1 MVCPPGK
8 WPKCERYYA
17 LLTLRCILGGRV
29 EAPQGIETCWF
40 WRGRLG
46 SVCFP
51 MKIISWNVRGLGS
64 RNKRRMVKDFLRSE
78 NPDVVMIQET
88 KKEIC
93 DRRFVGS
100 VWTARN
106 KDWVALP
113 ASGASGGILIIWD
126 SKNLRREEV
135 VLGSFSISVKFSLD
149 GCGPLWI
156 SAVYGPNSPSL
167 RKDFWVEIFDIYGLT
182 YPLWCVGGDFN
193 VIRRSSEKMG
203 GSSLTPSMRD
213 FDSFIR
219 ECELLD
225 PPLRNASFTWSN
237 MQESPVCKRLDR
249 FLYSNEWGLLF
260 PQGLQEALIRRT
272 SDHWPIV
279 MDTNPFM
286 WGLTPF
292 RFENMWLQ
300 HTNFKENFR
309 DWWSGFQGNGWEGHK
324 FMRRLQYVKAKLK
337 EWNKFSFGELKEK
350 KKSILNDLAN
360 FDAIEHE
367 GGLNPDLLSQRASR
381 KGELEELILREEI
394 HWRQKAKVKW
404 VKEGDCNSKFYHK
417 VANGRR
423 NRKYIKELE
432 NERGLVLKNAES
444 ITEEI
449 LHYFEKLYTNP
460 TGESWGVEGLDWSPI
475 SEESALRLD
484 SPFTEEEISKA
495 IFQLDRDKA
504 PGPDGFT
511 IVVFQECWDV
521 IKEDLVRVFAEF
533 HRSGIINQSTN
544 ASFIVLIPKKRRQ
557 ILDAVLIA
565 NEIVDERRRSGE
577 EGVVFKIDFEKAYDH
592 VKWDFL
598 DHVLEKKGF
607 SPRWRK
613 WMSGRLSSVSYA
625 ILVNGSAKG
634 WVKASRG
641 LRQGDP
647 LSPFLFT
654 LVADVLSRMLM
665 RAEERNMMEG
675 FRVGRNR
682 TRVSHL
688 QFADDTIFFSNS
700 REEELQTLKSLL
712 LVFGHIS
719 GLKVNLNKSS
729 IYGINL
735 DQAHLSR
742 LAEMLDCKASGWP
755 ILYLGLPLGGNPK
768 TCGFW
773 DPVVERI
780 SSRLDGWQK
789 TYLSFGGRITF
800 IQSCLTHLPSYF
812 LSLFKIPASVAAKI
826 ERLQRDFLWSGV
838 GEGKRDHLVRWDVV
852 CKPKTIGG
860 LGLGNISWR
869 NLALLGKW
877 LWRYPREGSALWHQ
891 GFSLITRY
899 VVGNGERIRFW
910 EDLWW
915 GDQPLGTQYPRLFR
929 VVVDKNI
936 SISSVLGP
944 SRPFLWN
951 LNFRRN
957 LSDSEIEDLESLMR
971 SLDDLYLSPSVPD
984 ARLWPLSSSGL
995 FSVKSFFL
1003 ALSQSSGSPQNFPS
1017 KFVWN
1022 SQVPF
1027 KVKSFVWLVAHK
1039 KVNTNDML
1047 QVRRPYKA
1055 LSPDICILCMK
1066 HGESADHLFLYC
1078 SLTIG
1083 LWHRLFQL
1091 AKMDWVSP
1099 RSIYDMMFIKFKGFG
1114 NSKRGIVLW
1123 QAVSIAL
1130 IRVVWWERNAR
1141 IFEDKARNSG
1151 FLGTPFFH
1159 SMVARSWASTSD
1171 ISVLTDFETIL
1182 LPDFISTLSYA
1193 HKLDYDWL
1201 LFAHLRSVF
1210 YFPFRLDEAGKHW
1223 LRKDGKRIRTQKMQ
1237 EFLAQS
1243 WQWNCHEGRM
1253 LMAWN
1258 NRGLPL
1264 HTGVLPPFLYGKGLH
1279 NHWVINE
1286 ALSSELRFIFD
1297 ASWTIT
1303 SFYLKDL
1310 DHWSDWLVEG
1320 YNFSNIKNRSWEN
1333 VGNSHLG
1340 ALYGSLYFLGVNYSN
1355 LVKHFKCDGQNLF
1368 VNTAESISYS
1378 FEHQSSLRLWKRRIL
1393 HPRREKK
1400 TMECIH
1406 AITSLERNMDCSMK
1420 HQLDFSSPLYLPF
1433 SLESLLS
1440 VIADKNKTIVLAVA
1454 GYSYKDMLMSWVCRL
1469 RSLLITNFVVC
1480 ALDHDVYQ
1488 FSILQGLPVFEDPL
1502 APSDISFDDCHFGTK
1517 CFQRVT
1523 KSKSRLVLQI
1533 LKLGYNVLMSDVD
1546 VYWFKNPLPLL
1557 YSFGPAILVAQ
1568 SDEYKETG
1576 PINLPRRLSSG
1587 FYFARSD
1594 DTTIAGMEKVVKHAA
1609 SSNLSEQPSFY
1620 DSLCGEGGSYR
1631 LGDNRCLEPETN
1643 LTVHFLDRNL
1653 FPNGAYQNLWE
1664 KKKWKSVCLKKDCFI
1679 LHNNWI
1685 SGRRKKLQRQVLSG
1699 LWGYDISS
1707 RMCLQSWQ
1715 KTKSTSYF

>member
-1 MVCPPGK
+1 
-8 WPKCERYYA
+8 
-17 LLTLRCILGGRV
+17 
-29 EAPQGIETCWF
+29 
-40 WRGRLG
+40 
-46 SVCFP
+46 

-64 RNKRRMVKDFLRSE
+64 RNKRRMIKDFLRSE

-88 KKEIC
+88 KKENC

-100 VWTARN
+100 VWTVRN

-126 SKNLRREEV
+126 SKILSREEV
-135 VLGSFSISVKFSLD
+135 VIGSFSVSVKFSLD

-156 SAVYGPNSPSL
+156 SVVYGPNSPSL
-167 RKDFWVEIFDIYGLT
+167 RKDFWVELFDIYGLT

-213 FDSFIR
+213 FDSFIS

-286 WGLTPF
+286 WGPTPF

-309 DWWSGFQGNGWEGHK
+309 DWWSGFQGIGWEGYK

-337 EWNKFSFGELKEK
+337 EWIKSSFGELKEK

-360 FDAIEHE
+360 FDAIEQE
-367 GGLNPDLLSQRASR
+367 GGLNPDLISQRVSR

-417 VANGRR
+417 VTNGRR

-475 SEESALRLD
+475 SEESALRLE

-504 PGPDGFT
+504 LGPDGFT
-511 IVVFQECWDV
+511 IAIFQECWDV

-544 ASFIVLIPKKRRQ
+544 ASFIILIPKKSLSKRISDFRPISLITSLYKIIVKVLSGRLRGVLHETIHYTQGAFVQGRQ

-613 WMSGRLSSVSYA
+613 WMSGCLSSVSFA

-654 LVADVLSRMLM
+654 LVADVLSKMLM
-665 RAEERNMMEG
+665 RAEERNMLEG

-768 TCGFW
+768 ACGFW

-789 TYLSFGGRITF
+789 AYLSFEGRITL

-812 LSLFKIPASVAAKI
+812 LSLFKMPATVAAKI

-838 GEGKRDHLVRWDVV
+838 GEGKRDHLVRWDIVYR
-852 CKPKTIGG
+852 PKTIGVRWSHRCPWKA
-860 LGLGNISWR
+860 I
-869 NLALLGKW
+869 AQVFQ
-877 LWRYPREGSALWHQ
+877 E
-891 GFSLITRY
+891 FSLITRY
-899 VVGNGERIRFW
+899 VVGNGDRIRFW
-910 EDLWW
+910 EDLWR
-915 GDQPLGTQYPRLFR
+915 GDQSLGTQYPRLFR

-957 LSDSEIEDLESLMR
+957 LSDSEIEDLEGLMR

-1003 ALSQSSGSPQNFPS
+1003 ALSQSSGSSQNFPS

-1066 HGESADHLFLYC
+1066 HGESADHLFLHC

-1091 AKMDWVSP
+1091 AKLDWVSP
-1099 RSIYDMMFIKFKGFG
+1099 RSIYDMMSIKFKGFG

-1123 QAVSIAL
+1123 QAASIAL

-1141 IFEDKARNSG
+1141 IFEDKARNSEY
-1151 FLGTPFFH
+1151 LWD
-1159 SMVARSWASTSD
+1159 SIV
-1171 ISVLTDFETIL
+1171 
-1182 LPDFISTLSYA
+1182 
-1193 HKLDYDWL
+1193 
-1201 LFAHLRSVF
+1201 
-1210 YFPFRLDEAGKHW
+1210 
-1223 LRKDGKRIRTQKMQ
+1223 
-1237 EFLAQS
+1237 FLAS
-1243 WQWNCHEGRM
+1243 LWAFCSKAFKGI
-1253 LMAWN
+1253 
-1258 NRGLPL
+1258 PL
-1264 HTGVLPPFLYGKGLH
+1264 
-1279 NHWVINE
+1279 NVI
-1286 ALSSELRFIFD
+1286 
-1297 ASWTIT
+1297 
-1303 SFYLKDL
+1303 
-1310 DHWSDWLVEG
+1310 
-1320 YNFSNIKNRSWEN
+1320 
-1333 VGNSHLG
+1333 
-1340 ALYGSLYFLGVNYSN
+1340 
-1355 LVKHFKCDGQNLF
+1355 
-1368 VNTAESISYS
+1368 
-1378 FEHQSSLRLWKRRIL
+1378 
-1393 HPRREKK
+1393 
-1400 TMECIH
+1400 
-1406 AITSLERNMDCSMK
+1406 
-1420 HQLDFSSPLYLPF
+1420 QLDW
-1433 SLESLLS
+1433 
-1440 VIADKNKTIVLAVA
+1440 IA
-1454 GYSYKDMLMSWVCRL
+1454 VC
-1469 RSLLITNFVVC
+1469 T
-1480 ALDHDVYQ
+1480 
-1488 FSILQGLPVFEDPL
+1488 P
-1502 APSDISFDDCHFGTK
+1502 
-1517 CFQRVT
+1517 
-1523 KSKSRLVLQI
+1523 
-1533 LKLGYNVLMSDVD
+1533 
-1546 VYWFKNPLPLL
+1546 
-1557 YSFGPAILVAQ
+1557 
-1568 SDEYKETG
+1568 
-1576 PINLPRRLSSG
+1576 
-1587 FYFARSD
+1587 
-1594 DTTIAGMEKVVKHAA
+1594 
-1609 SSNLSEQPSFY
+1609 
-1620 DSLCGEGGSYR
+1620 
-1631 LGDNRCLEPETN
+1631 
-1643 LTVHFLDRNL
+1643 
-1653 FPNGAYQNLWE
+1653 
-1664 KKKWKSVCLKKDCFI
+1664 
-1679 LHNNWI
+1679 
-1685 SGRRKKLQRQVLSG
+1685 
-1699 LWGYDISS
+1699 
-1707 RMCLQSWQ
+1707 
-1715 KTKSTSYF
+1715 

>member
-1 MVCPPGK
+1 
-8 WPKCERYYA
+8 
-17 LLTLRCILGGRV
+17 
-29 EAPQGIETCWF
+29 
-40 WRGRLG
+40 
-46 SVCFP
+46 
-51 MKIISWNVRGLGS
+51 
-64 RNKRRMVKDFLRSE
+64 
-78 NPDVVMIQET
+78 
-88 KKEIC
+88 
-93 DRRFVGS
+93 
-100 VWTARN
+100 
-106 KDWVALP
+106 
-113 ASGASGGILIIWD
+113 
-126 SKNLRREEV
+126 
-135 VLGSFSISVKFSLD
+135 
-149 GCGPLWI
+149 
-156 SAVYGPNSPSL
+156 
-167 RKDFWVEIFDIYGLT
+167 
-182 YPLWCVGGDFN
+182 
-193 VIRRSSEKMG
+193 
-203 GSSLTPSMRD
+203 
-213 FDSFIR
+213 
-219 ECELLD
+219 
-225 PPLRNASFTWSN
+225 
-237 MQESPVCKRLDR
+237 MQKSPVCKRLDR

-286 WGLTPF
+286 WGPTPF

-324 FMRRLQYVKAKLK
+324 FTRRLQYAKAKLK

-360 FDAIEHE
+360 FDAIEQE
-367 GGLNPDLLSQRASR
+367 GGLNPDLLSQRVSR

-394 HWRQKAKVKW
+394 HWRQKAKMKW

-417 VANGRR
+417 VANGKR

-444 ITEEI
+444 ITKEI

-460 TGESWGVEGLDWSPI
+460 TRESWGVEGLDWSPI

-511 IVVFQECWDV
+511 IAVFQECWDV
-521 IKEDLVRVFAEF
+521 IKEDLVRVISDF
-533 HRSGIINQSTN
+533 RPISLITSLYKIIVKVLSGRLRE
-544 ASFIVLIPKKRRQ
+544 VLHETIHYSQGTFVQGRQ

-613 WMSGRLSSVSYA
+613 WMSGCLSSVSYA

-742 LAEMLDCKASGWP
+742 LVVMLDCKASGWP

-768 TCGFW
+768 ACGFW
-773 DPVVERI
+773 DPVIERI
-780 SSRLDGWQK
+780 SIR
-789 TYLSFGGRITF
+789 
-800 IQSCLTHLPSYF
+800 
-812 LSLFKIPASVAAKI
+812 
-826 ERLQRDFLWSGV
+826 WSHQCPWKAIAQV
-838 GEGKRDHLVRWDVV
+838 F
-852 CKPKTIGG
+852 
-860 LGLGNISWR
+860 
-869 NLALLGKW
+869 
-877 LWRYPREGSALWHQ
+877 Q

-915 GDQPLGTQYPRLFR
+915 GNQPLGTQYPRLFR

-936 SISSVLGP
+936 SIYSVLGP
-944 SRPFLWN
+944 SRPFSWN

-957 LSDSEIEDLESLMR
+957 LSNSEIEDLEGLMR

-1003 ALSQSSGSPQNFPS
+1003 TLSQSSGSPQNFPS

-1066 HGESADHLFLYC
+1066 HGE
-1078 SLTIG
+1078 
-1083 LWHRLFQL
+1083 
-1091 AKMDWVSP
+1091 
-1099 RSIYDMMFIKFKGFG
+1099 
-1114 NSKRGIVLW
+1114 
-1123 QAVSIAL
+1123 
-1130 IRVVWWERNAR
+1130 
-1141 IFEDKARNSG
+1141 
-1151 FLGTPFFH
+1151 
-1159 SMVARSWASTSD
+1159 
-1171 ISVLTDFETIL
+1171 
-1182 LPDFISTLSYA
+1182 
-1193 HKLDYDWL
+1193 
-1201 LFAHLRSVF
+1201 
-1210 YFPFRLDEAGKHW
+1210 
-1223 LRKDGKRIRTQKMQ
+1223 
-1237 EFLAQS
+1237 
-1243 WQWNCHEGRM
+1243 
-1253 LMAWN
+1253 
-1258 NRGLPL
+1258 
-1264 HTGVLPPFLYGKGLH
+1264 
-1279 NHWVINE
+1279 
-1286 ALSSELRFIFD
+1286 
-1297 ASWTIT
+1297 
-1303 SFYLKDL
+1303 
-1310 DHWSDWLVEG
+1310 
-1320 YNFSNIKNRSWEN
+1320 
-1333 VGNSHLG
+1333 
-1340 ALYGSLYFLGVNYSN
+1340 
-1355 LVKHFKCDGQNLF
+1355 
-1368 VNTAESISYS
+1368 
-1378 FEHQSSLRLWKRRIL
+1378 
-1393 HPRREKK
+1393 
-1400 TMECIH
+1400 
-1406 AITSLERNMDCSMK
+1406 
-1420 HQLDFSSPLYLPF
+1420 
-1433 SLESLLS
+1433 
-1440 VIADKNKTIVLAVA
+1440 
-1454 GYSYKDMLMSWVCRL
+1454 
-1469 RSLLITNFVVC
+1469 
-1480 ALDHDVYQ
+1480 
-1488 FSILQGLPVFEDPL
+1488 
-1502 APSDISFDDCHFGTK
+1502 
-1517 CFQRVT
+1517 
-1523 KSKSRLVLQI
+1523 
-1533 LKLGYNVLMSDVD
+1533 
-1546 VYWFKNPLPLL
+1546 
-1557 YSFGPAILVAQ
+1557 
-1568 SDEYKETG
+1568 
-1576 PINLPRRLSSG
+1576 
-1587 FYFARSD
+1587 
-1594 DTTIAGMEKVVKHAA
+1594 
-1609 SSNLSEQPSFY
+1609 
-1620 DSLCGEGGSYR
+1620 
-1631 LGDNRCLEPETN
+1631 
-1643 LTVHFLDRNL
+1643 
-1653 FPNGAYQNLWE
+1653 
-1664 KKKWKSVCLKKDCFI
+1664 
-1679 LHNNWI
+1679 
-1685 SGRRKKLQRQVLSG
+1685 
-1699 LWGYDISS
+1699 
-1707 RMCLQSWQ
+1707 
-1715 KTKSTSYF
+1715 

>member
-1 MVCPPGK
+1 MAQMSLKTTSLHRLRPFLPSELLLLQRRPP
-8 WPKCERYYA
+8 
-17 LLTLRCILGGRV
+17 TLCQDGARAGVEVFFGEEGRADELKAQSFPNSRPLSDNIVGCKFKSPSGLGQKLGGSKPYGMEARSRREEIKARKGKAPAVYTRDATQEEETAISKKTWSTLFPPSADRRQGHRCCNGPRIRVNPLSRCHLSGKLSKEDTSASRV
-29 EAPQGIETCWF
+29 EVQGGLSGRVGFDPRGYSDMGSPSNSIIRGKDSSVRGFVKFREPKTWSPDSPLKNPSGPILPNSVSLPQDPSENQGISKKIFEKSGVDYLNHGDSPDRVEEENQCALSNQMSESCTPKDSIV
-40 WRGRLG
+40 RSHKEVLG
-46 SVCFP
+46 DFLIDGLSPRKMAKVREARVFVFP

-64 RNKRRMVKDFLRSE
+64 RNKRRMIKDFLRSE

-88 KKEIC
+88 KKENC

-100 VWTARN
+100 VWTVRN

-126 SKNLRREEV
+126 SKILSREEV
-135 VLGSFSISVKFSLD
+135 VIGSFSVSVKFSLD

-167 RKDFWVEIFDIYGLT
+167 RKDFWVELFDIYGLT
-182 YPLWCVGGDFN
+182 YPLC
-193 VIRRSSEKMG
+193 
-203 GSSLTPSMRD
+203 
-213 FDSFIR
+213 

-286 WGLTPF
+286 WGPTPF

-309 DWWSGFQGNGWEGHK
+309 DWWSGFQGIGWEGHK

-337 EWNKFSFGELKEK
+337 EWNKSSFGELKEK

-360 FDAIEHE
+360 FDAIEQE
-367 GGLNPDLLSQRASR
+367 GGLNPDLISQRVSR

-417 VANGRR
+417 VANARR

-475 SEESALRLD
+475 SEESALRLE

-544 ASFIVLIPKKRRQ
+544 ASFIVLIPKKSLSKRISDFRPISLITSLYKIIAKVLSGRLRGVLHETIHYTQGAFVQGRQ

-565 NEIVDERRRSGE
+565 NEIVNERRRLGE

-613 WMSGRLSSVSYA
+613 WMSGCLSSVSFA

-665 RAEERNMMEG
+665 RAEERNMLEG
-675 FRVGRNR
+675 FR
-682 TRVSHL
+682 
-688 QFADDTIFFSNS
+688 
-700 REEELQTLKSLL
+700 TLKSLL

-768 TCGFW
+768 ACGFW

-789 TYLSFGGRITF
+789 AYLSFGGRITL
-800 IQSCLTHLPSYF
+800 IQGWGRQKGSFS
-812 LSLFKIPASVAAKI
+812 
-826 ERLQRDFLWSGV
+826 EV
-838 GEGKRDHLVRWDVV
+838 GYCVQTKDNRGFGFGEY
-852 CKPKTIGG
+852 
-860 LGLGNISWR
+860 SWR

-877 LWRYPREGSALWHQ
+877 LWRWSHRCPWKAIAQVFQE
-891 GFSLITRY
+891 FSLITRS
-899 VVGNGERIRFW
+899 R
-910 EDLWW
+910 
-915 GDQPLGTQYPRLFR
+915 
-929 VVVDKNI
+929 
-936 SISSVLGP
+936 SISA
-944 SRPFLWN
+944 FLWN

-957 LSDSEIEDLESLMR
+957 LSDSEIEDLEGLMR

-984 ARLWPLSSSGL
+984 ARLWPLSSSRL

-1003 ALSQSSGSPQNFPS
+1003 ALSQSSGSSQNFPS

-1066 HGESADHLFLYC
+1066 HGESTDHLFLHC

-1091 AKMDWVSP
+1091 AKLDWVSP
-1099 RSIYDMMFIKFKGFG
+1099 RSIYDMMSIKFKGFG
-1114 NSKRGIVLW
+1114 NSKRGIVL
-1123 QAVSIAL
+1123 
-1130 IRVVWWERNAR
+1130 
-1141 IFEDKARNSG
+1141 
-1151 FLGTPFFH
+1151 
-1159 SMVARSWASTSD
+1159 
-1171 ISVLTDFETIL
+1171 
-1182 LPDFISTLSYA
+1182 
-1193 HKLDYDWL
+1193 
-1201 LFAHLRSVF
+1201 
-1210 YFPFRLDEAGKHW
+1210 
-1223 LRKDGKRIRTQKMQ
+1223 
-1237 EFLAQS
+1237 
-1243 WQWNCHEGRM
+1243 
-1253 LMAWN
+1253 
-1258 NRGLPL
+1258 
-1264 HTGVLPPFLYGKGLH
+1264 
-1279 NHWVINE
+1279 
-1286 ALSSELRFIFD
+1286 
-1297 ASWTIT
+1297 
-1303 SFYLKDL
+1303 
-1310 DHWSDWLVEG
+1310 
-1320 YNFSNIKNRSWEN
+1320 
-1333 VGNSHLG
+1333 
-1340 ALYGSLYFLGVNYSN
+1340 
-1355 LVKHFKCDGQNLF
+1355 
-1368 VNTAESISYS
+1368 
-1378 FEHQSSLRLWKRRIL
+1378 
-1393 HPRREKK
+1393 
-1400 TMECIH
+1400 
-1406 AITSLERNMDCSMK
+1406 
-1420 HQLDFSSPLYLPF
+1420 
-1433 SLESLLS
+1433 
-1440 VIADKNKTIVLAVA
+1440 
-1454 GYSYKDMLMSWVCRL
+1454 
-1469 RSLLITNFVVC
+1469 
-1480 ALDHDVYQ
+1480 
-1488 FSILQGLPVFEDPL
+1488 
-1502 APSDISFDDCHFGTK
+1502 
-1517 CFQRVT
+1517 
-1523 KSKSRLVLQI
+1523 
-1533 LKLGYNVLMSDVD
+1533 
-1546 VYWFKNPLPLL
+1546 
-1557 YSFGPAILVAQ
+1557 
-1568 SDEYKETG
+1568 
-1576 PINLPRRLSSG
+1576 
-1587 FYFARSD
+1587 
-1594 DTTIAGMEKVVKHAA
+1594 
-1609 SSNLSEQPSFY
+1609 
-1620 DSLCGEGGSYR
+1620 
-1631 LGDNRCLEPETN
+1631 
-1643 LTVHFLDRNL
+1643 
-1653 FPNGAYQNLWE
+1653 
-1664 KKKWKSVCLKKDCFI
+1664 
-1679 LHNNWI
+1679 
-1685 SGRRKKLQRQVLSG
+1685 
-1699 LWGYDISS
+1699 
-1707 RMCLQSWQ
+1707 
-1715 KTKSTSYF
+1715 